1 MKATLLTLIAAL
13 IFPLLSVSEN
23 NAAISDD
30 LTTLTMEDYNTFENN
45 RYEQSEY
52 ETQLAEI
59 KKETE
64 LYNRLFYYAVIF
76 IVLVSI
82 FALYVFWNVCEVYS
96 FFKNKYLQ
104 ITGYFKANRILNMRI
119 LITRNQLNGL
129 LKNL

>member
-1 MKATLLTLIAAL
+1 MKATILTLIAAL
-13 IFPLLSVSEN
+13 ILPLLSVSEN

-96 FFKNKYLQ
+96 LF
-104 ITGYFKANRILNMRI
+104 
-119 LITRNQLNGL
+119 
-129 LKNL
+129 